1 MSGMKYIQYT
11 YREGIKIDKTND
23 LVGSSGSQAEEYK
36 FLALREETPKDM
48 LDCGRYKSCFPDD
61 KTVHLSWEWN
71 LTIK

>member
-1 MSGMKYIQYT
+1 MSGMKYIQHT
-11 YREGIKIDKTND
+11 CREGIKIDKTND

-36 FLALREETPKDM
+36 FLALREETPKGM